1 MLYQAHAY
9 EPRSII
15 IIARTLD
22 AMWAWRDYTFSVAY
36 KMTSINTVASEK
48 ESAENVSIPAKMQQ
62 ENRQSDAPVQEPPD
76 TTRTR
81 ARERIWSTCLST
93 LVASIPALLIGYT
106 IAFPS
111 SALLVL
117 MDGWREG
124 HLPSKDYQF
133 DTELADIFSVSE

>member
-1 MLYQAHAY
+1 
-9 EPRSII
+9 
-15 IIARTLD
+15 
-22 AMWAWRDYTFSVAY
+22 
-36 KMTSINTVASEK
+36 
-48 ESAENVSIPAKMQQ
+48 MQQ
-62 ENRQSDAPVQEPPD
+62 ENRQSDAPVQDPPD
-76 TTRTR
+76 ATRTR

-133 DTELADIFSVSE
+133 DTELADVFSVSE